1 VDTARIP
8 LIARSRHPA
17 VRAVCALV
25 FVLSCALQLAGTA
38 LEQGGGSIHI
48 RCAEHGELTHAAA
61 GGPAAPVSPDAP
73 SRIIARSGSGGAFS
87 HDHCLLSAVLNR
99 STPAFKV
106 DRPLVAAPE
115 AAAPR
120 PLVPRAV
127 PHAEQR
133 RLLAAAPKT
142 SPPPS

>member
-1 VDTARIP
+1 MPV
-8 LIARSRHPA
+8 IARWRHPA

-25 FVLSCALQLAGTA
+25 FVLSCSLQLAGTA

-61 GGPAAPVSPDAP
+61 GGRDAPVSPDASP
-73 SRIIARSGSGGAFS
+73 RVLARSESGGAFS

-99 STPAFKV
+99 STPAFQAE
-106 DRPLVAAPE
+106 RLLVGALE

-120 PLVPRAV
+120 PVVARAV
-127 PHAEQR
+127 PPTEQR
-133 RLLAAAPKT
+133 RLLASAPKT